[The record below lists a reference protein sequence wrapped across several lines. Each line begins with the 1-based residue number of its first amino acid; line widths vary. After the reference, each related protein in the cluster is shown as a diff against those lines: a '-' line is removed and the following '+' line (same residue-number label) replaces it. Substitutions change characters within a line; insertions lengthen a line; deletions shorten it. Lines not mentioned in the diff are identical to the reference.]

1 MKIIY
6 LYEEFMRVPNNIEG
20 QPIYIFDQDLQK
32 NYQISDKVIEFR
44 YFLAEQAGATI
55 YKGDTLKV
63 INEINQKNPI
73 SSIISKKTFIP
84 EYQNLFIQ
92 IQEIYALDLLPDYF
106 LSTDKYLQPAKRFF
120 QYWNKIKK
128 SLKY

>member
-6 LYEEFMRVPNNIEG
+6 LYEEFMRVPNNVEG

-32 NYQISDKVIEFR
+32 NYQISDKVVEYR
-44 YFLAEQAGATI
+44 YFFFFLAGAII
-55 YKGDTLKV
+55 YKGNTSRV

-84 EYQNLFIQ
+84 EYQNLFLQ
-92 IQEIYALDLLPDYF
+92 IQEIYVLDLLPDYF

>member
-6 LYEEFMRVPNNIEG
+6 LYEEFMRVPNNVEG
-20 QPIYIFDQDLQK
+20 QPIYIFDQNIQK

-63 INEINQKNPI
+63 INEINRKNPI

-84 EYQNLFIQ
+84 EYQNLFLQ
-92 IQEIYALDLLPDYF
+92 IQEIYTLDLLPDYF

>member
-84 EYQNLFIQ
+84 EYQNLFLQ
-92 IQEIYALDLLPDYF
+92 IQEIYTLDLLPDYF

>member
-1 MKIIY
+1 MKIVY
-6 LYEEFMRVPNNIEG
+6 LYEEFMRIPNNVEG

-32 NYQISDKVIEFR
+32 NYQISDKVVKYR

-55 YKGDTLKV
+55 YKGNSLRV

-84 EYQNLFIQ
+84 EYQNLFLQ
-92 IQEIYALDLLPDYF
+92 IQEIYTLDLLPDYF

>member
-6 LYEEFMRVPNNIEG
+6 LYEEFMRVPNNVEG

-32 NYQISDKVIEFR
+32 NYQISDKVVEYR

-55 YKGDTLKV
+55 YKGNTLRV

-84 EYQNLFIQ
+84 EYQNLFLQ

>member
-6 LYEEFMRVPNNIEG
+6 LYEEFMRVPINVEG
-20 QPIYIFDQDLQK
+20 QPIYIFDQNLQK

-84 EYQNLFIQ
+84 EY
-92 IQEIYALDLLPDYF
+92 
-106 LSTDKYLQPAKRFF
+106 
-120 QYWNKIKK
+120 
-128 SLKY
+128 

>member
-6 LYEEFMRVPNNIEG
+6 LYEEFMRVPINVEG

-84 EYQNLFIQ
+84 EYQNLFLQ
-92 IQEIYALDLLPDYF
+92 IQEIYTLDLLPDYF

>member
-6 LYEEFMRVPNNIEG
+6 LYEEFMRVPNNVEG

-63 INEINQKNPI
+63 INEINQKKPI

-84 EYQNLFIQ
+84 EYQNLFLQ

>member
-6 LYEEFMRVPNNIEG
+6 LYEEFMRVPNNVEG

-84 EYQNLFIQ
+84 EYQNLFLQ

-106 LSTDKYLQPAKRFF
+106 ISTDKYLQPAKRFF

>member
-6 LYEEFMRVPNNIEG
+6 LYEEFMRVPNIVEG

-32 NYQISDKVIEFR
+32 NYQISDKIIEFR

-84 EYQNLFIQ
+84 EYQNLFLQ
-92 IQEIYALDLLPDYF
+92 IQEIYTLDLLPDYF

>member
-6 LYEEFMRVPNNIEG
+6 LYEEFMRVPNNVEG

-84 EYQNLFIQ
+84 EYQNLFLQ
-92 IQEIYALDLLPDYF
+92 IQDIYTLDLLPDYF

>member
-6 LYEEFMRVPNNIEG
+6 LYEEFTRVPNNVEG

-84 EYQNLFIQ
+84 EYQNLFLQ
-92 IQEIYALDLLPDYF
+92 IQEIYTLDLLPDYF

>member
-6 LYEEFMRVPNNIEG
+6 LYEEFMRVPNNVEG
-20 QPIYIFDQDLQK
+20 QPIYIFDQNLQK

-84 EYQNLFIQ
+84 EYQNLFLQ
-92 IQEIYALDLLPDYF
+92 IQEIYTLDLLPDYF

>member
-1 MKIIY
+1 MKMIY
-6 LYEEFMRVPNNIEG
+6 LYEEFMRVPNNVEG

-44 YFLAEQAGATI
+44 YFLAEKAGATI

-84 EYQNLFIQ
+84 EYQNLFLQ
-92 IQEIYALDLLPDYF
+92 IQEIYTLDLLPDYF

>member
-1 MKIIY
+1 MKIVY
-6 LYEEFMRVPNNIEG
+6 LYEEFMRIPNNVEG

-32 NYQISDKVIEFR
+32 NYQISDKVLEYR

-55 YKGDTLKV
+55 YKGNTLRV

-84 EYQNLFIQ
+84 EYQNLFLQ

>member
-6 LYEEFMRVPNNIEG
+6 LYEEFMRVPNNVEG
-20 QPIYIFDQDLQK
+20 QPIYIFDQNLQK

-84 EYQNLFIQ
+84 EYQNLFLQ

>member
-6 LYEEFMRVPNNIEG
+6 LYEEFTRVPNNVEG

-84 EYQNLFIQ
+84 EYQNLFLQ
-92 IQEIYALDLLPDYF
+92 IQDIYTLDLLPDYF

>member
-6 LYEEFMRVPNNIEG
+6 LYEEFMRVPNNVEG

-63 INEINQKNPI
+63 INEINQKYPI

-84 EYQNLFIQ
+84 EYQNLFLQ

>member
-6 LYEEFMRVPNNIEG
+6 LYEEFMRIPNNVEG

-32 NYQISDKVIEFR
+32 NYRISDKVVKYR

-55 YKGDTLKV
+55 YKGNTLRV

-73 SSIISKKTFIP
+73 SLIISKKTFIP
-84 EYQNLFIQ
+84 EYHNLFLQ

>member
-6 LYEEFMRVPNNIEG
+6 LYEEFMRVPNNVEG

-32 NYQISDKVIEFR
+32 NYQISDKVVEYR

-55 YKGDTLKV
+55 YKGNTLRV

-84 EYQNLFIQ
+84 EYQNLFLQVLKMFLKLQ
-92 IQEIYALDLLPDYF
+92 IGI
-106 LSTDKYLQPAKRFF
+106 
-120 QYWNKIKK
+120 IG
-128 SLKY
+128 

>member
-1 MKIIY
+1 MKIVY
-6 LYEEFMRVPNNIEG
+6 LYEEFMRIPNNVEG

-32 NYQISDKVIEFR
+32 NYQISDKVVKYR

-55 YKGDTLKV
+55 YKGNTLKV
-63 INEINQKNPI
+63 INEINQKKPI

-84 EYQNLFIQ
+84 EYQNLFLQ

>member
-6 LYEEFMRVPNNIEG
+6 LYEEFTRVPNNVEG

-84 EYQNLFIQ
+84 EYQNLFLQ
-92 IQEIYALDLLPDYF
+92 IQEIYTLDLLPDYF
-106 LSTDKYLQPAKRFF
+106 LSTDKYLQSAKRFF

>member
-6 LYEEFMRVPNNIEG
+6 LYEEFMRVPINVEG
-20 QPIYIFDQDLQK
+20 QPICIFDQDLQK

-84 EYQNLFIQ
+84 EYQNLFLQ
-92 IQEIYALDLLPDYF
+92 IQEIYTLDLLPDYF

>member
-1 MKIIY
+1 MKIVY
-6 LYEEFMRVPNNIEG
+6 LYEEFMRVPNNVEG

-32 NYQISDKVIEFR
+32 NYQISDKVVEYR

-55 YKGDTLKV
+55 YKGNTLRV
-63 INEINQKNPI
+63 INEINQKIPI
-73 SSIISKKTFIP
+73 PSIISKKTFIP
-84 EYQNLFIQ
+84 EYQNLFLQ

>member
-6 LYEEFMRVPNNIEG
+6 LYEEFMRVPINVEG

-73 SSIISKKTFIP
+73 SSIISKKPLYLNTKIYFYKFKRYILLTFYPTIF
-84 EYQNLFIQ
+84 YQQ
-92 IQEIYALDLLPDYF
+92 INIYN
-106 LSTDKYLQPAKRFF
+106 QKRFF

>member
-6 LYEEFMRVPNNIEG
+6 LYEEFMRVPNNVEG
-20 QPIYIFDQDLQK
+20 KPIYIFDQDLQK
-32 NYQISDKVIEFR
+32 NYQISDKVVEYR

-55 YKGDTLKV
+55 YKGNTLRV

-84 EYQNLFIQ
+84 EYQNLFLQ